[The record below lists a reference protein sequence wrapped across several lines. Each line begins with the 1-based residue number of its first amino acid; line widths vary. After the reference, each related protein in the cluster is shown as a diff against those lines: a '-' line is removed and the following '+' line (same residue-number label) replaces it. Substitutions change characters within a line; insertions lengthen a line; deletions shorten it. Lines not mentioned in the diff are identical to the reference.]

1 MKLITQFFKTD
12 CVIACLSMLTGHTYK
27 HLLATFPG
35 AIATGVTI
43 SEAHAFLLTN
53 YGPASYA
60 STGDYQNFVFGK
72 RAGRVA
78 LNQHELWQQIQTR
91 PAILSIPTESGE
103 GAHCVLWTGTCCFD
117 PWPCRGFIPRPELVY
132 EAVWIDRLPLQVEFE
147 TDAEDA

>member
-43 SEAHAFLLTN
+43 SEAHAFMLTN
-53 YGPASYA
+53 FGPACYA
-60 STGDYQNFVFGK
+60 STANYQDLLFGK

-78 LNQHELWQQIQTR
+78 LNQHQLWQQIQTR
-91 PAILSIPTESGE
+91 PAILSVPTESGE

-117 PWPCRGFIPRPELVY
+117 PWPGRGFIQKPELVY
-132 EAVWIDRLPLQVEFE
+132 EAVWIDRLPLVVEFE
-147 TDAEDA
+147 TDDEDA

>member
-12 CVIACLSMLTGHTYK
+12 CVIACLSMLSGYSYT

-43 SEAHAFLLTN
+43 SEAHAFLLTQ

-60 STGDYQNFVFGK
+60 STGDYQDLIFGE

-78 LNQHELWQQIQTR
+78 LNQDQIWQQIQTR

-117 PWPCRGFIPRPELVY
+117 PWPGRGFIERPQLVY
-132 EAVWIDRLPLQVEFE
+132 EAVWIDRLPLLIERNE
-147 TDAEDA
+147 AAEVA

>member
-12 CVIACLSMLTGHTYK
+12 CVIACLSMLSSFPYK

-53 YGPASYA
+53 FGPASYA
-60 STGDYQNFVFGK
+60 STGDYQNFVFGE
-72 RAGRVA
+72 RAGRIA
-78 LNQHELWQQIQTR
+78 LNQNDIWQQIQTR

-103 GAHCVLWTGTCCFD
+103 GAHCVLWTGTSCFD
-117 PWPCRGFIPRPELVY
+117 PWPGRGFIECPELVY
-132 EAVWIDRLPLQVEFE
+132 EAVWIDRLPLQIEFE